1 MVSII
6 IYCNQKNKN
15 PVLMGNARWNVSYH
29 EVSNVV
35 PVDVMFDLIFTCMCG
50 LIRKCWKYT

>member
-1 MVSII
+1 
-6 IYCNQKNKN
+6 
-15 PVLMGNARWNVSYH
+15 MGNARWNVSYH